1 MTQQTK
7 ILQATIGTIIGVVV
21 VGAIFGAVW
30 PPGVG
35 LTALVALIALF
46 VILSKGAEAMNEAGN
61 FGQGLTS
68 VLAAVFLLP
77 AAIAAA
83 TFLGVTVGVADAIN
97 DPFTEDPSYSEDSS
111 YEECLADPDTTFE
124 ECEELG

>member
-1 MTQQTK
+1 MAQQTS
-7 ILQATIGTIIGVVV
+7 ILKATIGTIIGVVV
-21 VGAIFGAVW
+21 AGGILGAVW

-35 LTALVALIALF
+35 LAAFVALIALF

-68 VLAAVFLLP
+68 VLAALFLLP

-83 TFLGVTVGVADAIN
+83 VFFGVTVGVADAI
-97 DPFTEDPSYSEDSS
+97 DDVPFNEDSS
-111 YEECLADPDTTFE
+111 YEECLSDPDTTFE
-124 ECEELG
+124 ECAELE